1 MIISSLPS
9 SSSSSLITPR
19 SSPFLFSSLRH
30 LLTLAT
36 FLLSSSFL
44 PLHLSILPYLYLLL
58 LPPILS
64 LQPFL
69 LLSFSYYLYLPPSYL
84 PSFLHFFPYRPP
96 PFSLSTF
103 SIYFYHFFFFP
114 PPSLPL
120 PFFLSTFSF
129 FLAPISSLFNS
140 AFPSATSFSS
150 FPPPSPFL
158 FFKFLFYFTP
168 FLSCNFSTA
177 LYLFL

>member
-19 SSPFLFSSLRH
+19 SSPFRFSSLRH

-58 LPPILS
+58 LPPSLS

-84 PSFLHFFPYRPP
+84 PSFLHFFPYRPLLF
-96 PFSLSTF
+96 PFPLSLNST
-103 SIYFYHFFFFP
+103 YFLSFQLSLPFCHFFF
-114 PPSLPL
+114 
-120 PFFLSTFSF
+120 
-129 FLAPISSLFNS
+129 
-140 AFPSATSFSS
+140 

-158 FFKFLFYFTP
+158 FFKFLLYILYSFPVTQFFHCIISVLVKGYR
-168 FLSCNFSTA
+168 FLQFSRYTV
-177 LYLFL
+177 